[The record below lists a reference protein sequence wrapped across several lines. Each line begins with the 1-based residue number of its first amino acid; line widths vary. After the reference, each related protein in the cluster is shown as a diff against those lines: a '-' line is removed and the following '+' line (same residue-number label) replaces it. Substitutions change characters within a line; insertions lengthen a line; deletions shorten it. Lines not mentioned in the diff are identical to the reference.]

1 MEYVCYNCIRIQNG
15 LRSLSRGKLLLALL
29 LSLSM
34 IVVWRQGAANALV
47 MVGSNGR
54 NYLIAS
60 KQDSL
65 LWSFCA

>member
-34 IVVWRQGAANALV
+34 IIVWSQDAANVLV

-54 NYLIAS
+54 NYLNAS

>member
-34 IVVWRQGAANALV
+34 IVVWSQGAANALV

-54 NYLIAS
+54 NYLNAS
-60 KQDSL
+60 KHDSL
-65 LWSFCA
+65 LWSLCG

>member
-34 IVVWRQGAANALV
+34 IVVWSQDAANVLV
-47 MVGSNGR
+47 IVGSNGR
-54 NYLIAS
+54 NYLNAY

>member
-34 IVVWRQGAANALV
+34 IVVWSQGATNALV

>member
-34 IVVWRQGAANALV
+34 IVVWSQDAANVLV

>member
-15 LRSLSRGKLLLALL
+15 LRSLSRGKLLLVLL

-34 IVVWRQGAANALV
+34 FAVWSQGVANALV

-54 NYLIAS
+54 NYLNAY

>member
-34 IVVWRQGAANALV
+34 IVVWSQDAANVLV

-54 NYLIAS
+54 NYLNAY

>member
-1 MEYVCYNCIRIQNG
+1 MEYVCYNCIRIQIG

-34 IVVWRQGAANALV
+34 IVVWSQDAANVLV

-54 NYLIAS
+54 NYLNAY

>member
-15 LRSLSRGKLLLALL
+15 LRILLRGKLLLALL

-34 IVVWRQGAANALV
+34 IIVWGQGVANAMV

-54 NYLIAS
+54 NYLNAS
-60 KQDSL
+60 KHDSL
-65 LWSFCA
+65 LWSLCG

>member
-15 LRSLSRGKLLLALL
+15 LRILLRGKLLLALL

-34 IVVWRQGAANALV
+34 IIVWVQGVANAMV

-54 NYLIAS
+54 TYLNDS
-60 KQDSL
+60 KHDSL
-65 LWSFCA
+65 LWSLCG

>member
-34 IVVWRQGAANALV
+34 IVVWSQDAANVLV

-54 NYLIAS
+54 NYLNAY

-65 LWSFCA
+65 LWSLCG